1 MAAADSLAA
10 WGIVNAA
17 QVVAIA
23 GAVGLDLAVAC
34 TILEKESGGGQNVW
48 GHDGVDPGGTYVKGA
63 PVTQADYLAY
73 RGKLKAG
80 LIKAQGVGPCQLT
93 WSGYQEAA
101 DKLAGC
107 WDWHSNCTVGFQAI
121 RDLQR
126 SKGVRGGFI
135 AYNGAAKYAD
145 DPVNGAMVLLDRW
158 RTRLGAAG
166 AITPNTTT
174 EEDDDMPYSLDEI
187 ADAVVAK
194 LVPAVTPAVVSAV
207 MSTTLWDLF
216 PEGQPTRTMTFAD
229 TVAWAAAN
237 AGRAN
242 TEAHAVGDDVISLR
256 ADLMARLD
264 TLDARI
270 AATPSSA
277 GGTPVI
283 AGSYHLVPNVGDVL
297 ATLGEPAAPA
307 PAPAAPAGDALP
319 AAGPSASLFEPPA
332 A

>member
-126 SKGVRGGFI
+126 SKGIRGGFI

-166 AITPNTTT
+166 AITPNATT
-174 EEDDDMPYSLDEI
+174 EEDDMPYSLDEI

-207 MSTTLWDLF
+207 MSTTLWDLY

-256 ADLMARLD
+256 ADLLARLD

-270 AATPSSA
+270 AAVPSPGA
-277 GGTPVI
+277 GAAPVI
-283 AGSYHLVPNVGDVL
+283 AGSYHLVPNMGDASF
-297 ATLGEPAAPA
+297 ATPAEPVED
-307 PAPAAPAGDALP
+307 APAAEAELP